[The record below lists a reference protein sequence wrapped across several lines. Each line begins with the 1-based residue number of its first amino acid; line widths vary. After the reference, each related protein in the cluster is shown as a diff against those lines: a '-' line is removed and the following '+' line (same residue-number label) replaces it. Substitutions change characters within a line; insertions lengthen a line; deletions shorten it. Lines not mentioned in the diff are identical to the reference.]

1 MIDGAIHRFSVRS
14 FAVRAVKGWPR
25 LSGGARSARFQQMA
39 TPCAAPPTM
48 PDAIAKL
55 SSIREELNHLFLERG
70 DLIDGALCAL
80 LSASHILVIG
90 PPGTAKSM
98 LADELCRRIEG
109 ADYFQWLLTKF
120 STPEE
125 IFGAVSLKGL
135 EQDDYRRVTDHKLPE
150 AHIAFLDEIFK
161 ANSSIL
167 NALLTVI
174 NERVFHNGRARV
186 TVPLITMF
194 GASNELPDE
203 EELTALFD
211 RFMLRFMVDYIGEDF
226 RFLKMLEGVEAGART
241 SMTFAELGELRASAG
256 AVKLPGSILRSIAE
270 LRRALATQQIIVSDR
285 RWRNALGILRAH
297 ALLYNR
303 STVTEDDL
311 TFLEHVLWKD
321 PEELPKVREAIR
333 RMVKGFEDE
342 ARELLI
348 QGQELREYVDR
359 GWESD
364 EMRKRATIEAHTKL
378 ANILVKFENLVREA
392 ADNGRATDGLEAMR
406 AKVRAIQQSILRT
419 AA

>member
-1 MIDGAIHRFSVRS
+1 
-14 FAVRAVKGWPR
+14 
-25 LSGGARSARFQQMA
+25 
-39 TPCAAPPTM
+39 M
-48 PDAIAKL
+48 PDALSKL
-55 SSIREELNHLFLERG
+55 SSIREELNHLFLERA

-109 ADYFQWLLTKF
+109 ANYFQWLLTKF

-174 NERVFHNGRARV
+174 NERVFHNGRERV

-211 RFMLRFMVDYIGEDF
+211 RFMLRFMVDYISEDF
-226 RFLKMLEGVEAGART
+226 RFLKMLEGVDAGART
-241 SMTFAELGELRASAG
+241 TITFAELGEIRANAS

-285 RWRNALGILRAH
+285 RWRNSLGILRAH
-297 ALLYNR
+297 ALIYGR
-303 STVTEDDL
+303 TTVTEDDL

-321 PEELPKVREAIR
+321 PEELPKVRDAIR
-333 RMVKGFEDE
+333 RLVKGFEDE

-364 EMRKRATIEAHTKL
+364 ELRKRATIEAHTKL
-378 ANILVKFENLVREA
+378 ANILVKFEHLVREA
-392 ADNGRATDGLEAMR
+392 ADNGRDTDGLEAMR
-406 AKVRAIQQSILRT
+406 AKVHQIQQSILRT